1 MLRLK
6 EERVKIETDKDF
18 KVVREI
24 REELRKER
32 AVSEE
37 LKVEESLE
45 NLQVGEQVREPK
57 ERLSQYI
64 EKYCVKVAEDC

>member
-1 MLRLK
+1 M
-6 EERVKIETDKDF
+6 
-18 KVVREI
+18 REI

-45 NLQVGEQVREPK
+45 KLQLGEQVREPK
-57 ERLSQYI
+57 EILSQYI
-64 EKYCVKVAEDC
+64 EKYCVKVAQEC